1 MQCHGVCKNTVSS
14 RNFALSILQ
23 SEVWEDTVKD
33 EKSRGFFKAF
43 SFLYYFLLSLFSPS
57 GNNTPDWL
65 WHSTWDR
72 EATEME
78 CFPKRMLR
86 ICQLWSTSGFLSWP
100 SVSQSV
106 SQFSRSSRV
115 RLFATPWIAA
125 RQASLSITNSWSL
138 LKLMSIE
145 SVMPSSHL
153 ILCHPLLLPP
163 IPLSIR
169 VFSSLQ
175 FTRKCFVSLL
185 LTFSCFNSLLTKY
198 QEPQQKNSSNCT
210 YTAVRQKGVMPLK
223 VNHYL
228 RVGSNVHGSCH

>member
-1 MQCHGVCKNTVSS
+1 MRKAGAFLKPFPFFIISSCLYFPQVGIILLIDYDTAHEIGKPLKWNVSLKGCYGSANCGVPQD
-14 RNFALSILQ
+14 FYPGLQ
-23 SEVWEDTVKD
+23 
-33 EKSRGFFKAF
+33 
-43 SFLYYFLLSLFSPS
+43 
-57 GNNTPDWL
+57 
-65 WHSTWDR
+65 
-72 EATEME
+72 
-78 CFPKRMLR
+78 
-86 ICQLWSTSGFLSWP
+86 

-106 SQFSRSSRV
+106 SSVAPVVSDSLRPHELQH
-115 RLFATPWIAA
+115 A
-125 RQASLSITNSWSL
+125 RPPCPSPTQSL

-145 SVMPSSHL
+145 SLMPSNHL